1 VALAYCTLCG
11 SGILFETQVEGRD
24 RPLVFGSSGLLY
36 RSNKLMFDRE
46 TDSLW
51 NQFTGRSVAGPLVN
65 SGIELKIRP
74 VAITNWAKWRKT
86 YPDSRVLSLETGHR
100 RNYGSGVVY
109 RDYFASPD
117 LMFPTSVD
125 ETLFRQKDYVF
136 GIRDVAASKAWPIEA
151 FAGGAVIND
160 RVGQRQVVLVGDAAT
175 RTVRA
180 YDRGGRSFEA
190 AEDGSQLKSGGGYW
204 QIGEEALTGPDGTK
218 LPRVPGHIAYWF
230 AWNGYLGAES
240 EVYSAKE

>member
-1 VALAYCTLCG
+1 
-11 SGILFETQVEGRD
+11 
-24 RPLVFGSSGLLY
+24 
-36 RSNKLMFDRE
+36 M
-46 TDSLW
+46 
-51 NQFTGRSVAGPLVN
+51 AGPLVD

-74 VAITNWAKWRKT
+74 VAITSWASWRKRH
-86 YPDSRVLSLETGHR
+86 PESRVLSLETGHR
-100 RNYGSGVVY
+100 RDYGSGVVY
-109 RDYFASPD
+109 RDYFARPD
-117 LMFPTSVD
+117 LMFPTGVD

-151 FAGGAVIND
+151 FTGGAVIND

-190 AEDGSQLKSGGGYW
+190 AEDASQLKSGSGYW